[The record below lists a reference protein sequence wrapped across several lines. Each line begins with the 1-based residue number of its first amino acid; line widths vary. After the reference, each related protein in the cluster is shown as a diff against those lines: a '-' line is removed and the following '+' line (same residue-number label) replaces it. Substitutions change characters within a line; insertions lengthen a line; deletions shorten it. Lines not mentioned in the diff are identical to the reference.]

1 MPRRTPLIGGLVVLA
16 AVATGCAGPVPVTA
30 PTGAPAACAGLRRQL
45 PQIVDGQL
53 RRRTQPNS
61 PSTDAWGD
69 PAIVLRCGVP
79 RPASYRQ
86 TSELIGING
95 VDWLPEPVPGGY
107 RFTTVG
113 RAANVEVTVPNAYS
127 PEVDPLVDLSGPIRS
142 ALPSEDDLL
151 GEP

>member
-1 MPRRTPLIGGLVVLA
+1 M
-16 AVATGCAGPVPVTA
+16 
-30 PTGAPAACAGLRRQL
+30 
-45 PQIVDGQL
+45 

-61 PSTDAWGD
+61 PNTDAWGD

-95 VDWLPEPVPGGY
+95 VDWLGEPMADGY

-113 RAANVEVTVPNAYS
+113 RSVNVEVTVPAAYS
-127 PEVDPLVDLSGPIRS
+127 PEVDPLVDLAGPIRA

-151 GEP
+151 DAP

>member
-1 MPRRTPLIGGLVVLA
+1 VAVTPPSGESP
-16 AVATGCAGPVPVTA
+16 GCAQ
-30 PTGAPAACAGLRRQL
+30 LRRQL
-45 PQIVDGQL
+45 PQRLDGQQ

-79 RPASYRQ
+79 RPAAYRQ

-95 VDWLPEPVPGGY
+95 VDWLPEPVVGGY

-113 RAANVEVTVPNAYS
+113 RAANVEVSVPSVYS
-127 PEVDPLVDLSGPIRS
+127 PEVDPLVDLAAPIRS
-142 ALPSEDDLL
+142 ALPSEDDLWAD
-151 GEP
+151 P